1 MLEDPELKSQIM
13 ELEALRQSKISKSES
28 GTKPYIKPLEESFVM
43 EQDKHKE
50 VRPVFLA
57 WHSLFFTNY
66 CNVLLSRKFLVR
78 CRNYKI

>member
-50 VRPVFLA
+50 VRPVYLACTLYFLLITA
-57 WHSLFFTNY
+57 TCYYL
-66 CNVLLSRKFLVR
+66 VKFLVR
-78 CRNYKI
+78 C